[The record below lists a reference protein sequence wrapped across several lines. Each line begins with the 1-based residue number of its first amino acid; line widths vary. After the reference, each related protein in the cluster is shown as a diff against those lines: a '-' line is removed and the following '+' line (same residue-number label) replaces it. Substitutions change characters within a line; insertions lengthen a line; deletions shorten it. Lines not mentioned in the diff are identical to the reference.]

1 MLLFYVSFCM
11 NITLSL
17 IDISFETFMGAI
29 HLLVSLKI
37 QNLHMALVRRQEFFM
52 KLLALFAMRSL
63 HSYYS

>member
-11 NITLSL
+11 NITLGL
-17 IDISFETFMGAI
+17 IDISFETFMGEI

-37 QNLHMALVRRQEFFM
+37 QNLYMALVRSQEFFM